1 MSLEHSAP
9 DPSYTVDEFC
19 KAERLSRGSLY
30 GLWRIG
36 KGPRYY
42 RNGTRRIIT
51 HRARLEL
58 QLERE
63 REAEAEAAS

>member
-1 MSLEHSAP
+1 MPLERSAS

-19 KAERLSRGSLY
+19 EAERLSRGALY

-36 KGPRYY
+36 KGPRFY

-51 HRARLEL
+51 HRARLDF
-58 QLERE
+58 QRE

>member
-1 MSLEHSAP
+1 MPLERSAS

-19 KAERLSRGSLY
+19 DAERLSRGSLY
-30 GLWRIG
+30 QLWRNG

-51 HRARLEL
+51 HRARLDF
-58 QLERE
+58 QRE
-63 REAEAEAAS
+63 REAEAEATS